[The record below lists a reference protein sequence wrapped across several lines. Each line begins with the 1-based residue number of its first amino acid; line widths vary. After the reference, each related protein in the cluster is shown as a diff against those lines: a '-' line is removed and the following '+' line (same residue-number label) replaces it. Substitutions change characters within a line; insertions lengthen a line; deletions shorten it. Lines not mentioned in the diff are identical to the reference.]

1 MLGLEL
7 VKIVLFTLPY
17 VMSSPATGFEPQAS
31 ALLEKTD
38 IIASTPHALVDLVN
52 TFSSEENTAAAGPS
66 VISLM
71 QSQLQSEA
79 SQGWEL
85 RCLPRPWK
93 GVQEIDSG
101 EQKPWEVLTKV
112 PFPEINVPNPV
123 PNGAR
128 PLFPE
133 VFLSV
138 YANQEVDTVPPLS
151 DISSSLLRDALV
163 DTINLLHFNRV
174 ATAKYLID
182 VDCYFTPDTF
192 VKRATPFDRMRDLA
206 GESQAWK
213 PEDVAVDAVFSQLYQ
228 LPTPEHKLIYYHSV
242 LTECCKIAPAAIAP
256 SLGRAIRFLYNNL
269 DTMDLELSSRF
280 LDWFAHHLSNFGFTW
295 KWSEWY
301 VVTVRIAN

>member
-1 MLGLEL
+1 MEL
-7 VKIVLFTLPY
+7 VKIVLFTIPY
-17 VMSSPATGFEPQAS
+17 VMSSPATGFESQAS

-52 TFSSEENTAAAGPS
+52 TFSAEENSAAAGPS

-71 QSQLQSEA
+71 QSQLQSEG

-101 EQKPWEVLTKV
+101 DQNPWEELTKIQ
-112 PFPEINVPNPV
+112 FPEITVPSSV
-123 PNGAR
+123 PNGVR

-138 YANQEVDTVPPLS
+138 YLNQDVDTVPPLA

-182 VDCYFTPDTF
+182 VDCYFTPETF
-192 VKRATPFDRMRDLA
+192 VKRATPFDRMRELA
-206 GESQAWK
+206 DENRAWM
-213 PEDVAVDAVFSQLYQ
+213 PGNSRSSILQYQ
-228 LPTPEHKLIYYHSV
+228 SV
-242 LTECCKIAPAAIAP
+242 YRCT
-256 SLGRAIRFLYNNL
+256 S
-269 DTMDLELSSRF
+269 
-280 LDWFAHHLSNFGFTW
+280 
-295 KWSEWY
+295 
-301 VVTVRIAN
+301 